1 MIVLKPISRSEKGSN
16 SKLSKFLSMKK
27 LLLKRNMSKNKLV
40 DQFISNP
47 RKTEYHSNLKKCS
60 TVLAITPDAEYR
72 SVNSWFVLVYTHF
85 LLPFLHSFLLQNWT
99 QSSRIKDKNL

>member
-47 RKTEYHSNLKKCS
+47 RKTEYRANLKKCS
-60 TVLAITPDAEYR
+60 TVLAFTPDAENR
-72 SVNSWFVLVYTHF
+72 SV
-85 LLPFLHSFLLQNWT
+85 
-99 QSSRIKDKNL
+99 SRILFGLARLG